1 MNELMLFKNEEFG
14 EIRAI
19 EIDNEIWF
27 VGKDVVSD
35 LSYEVNKTTSYTKYI
50 NQYCNQEDIKKVNN
64 STAELFGIENAGR
77 KGELLIN
84 EYALYDL
91 AFESP
96 LPSAKEFKKWVTH
109 EVLPSI
115 RKHGVY
121 MTDNILEQAISN
133 PDFMIGL
140 LTNLKEEKEKRKL
153 AEQRTEK
160 LIHNNKTYT
169 ATEIGKE
176 LGFKSATAFNKDLE
190 SKKIQ
195 YKINGTWVLNARYS
209 DKDYIDIKQTELD
222 NGAIIYNRHW
232 TGLGRDWLINEIYKQ
247 EK

>member
-1 MNELMLFKNEEFG
+1 MNELMLFNNDEFG
-14 EIRAI
+14 EIRGVEIEGKPYVVANDVLKALGYAEGSWRTTLSRKCKGVTKCNGLKVNGI
-19 EIDNEIWF
+19 EINLIPE
-27 VGKDVVSD
+27 G
-35 LSYEVNKTTSYTKYI
+35 
-50 NQYCNQEDIKKVNN
+50 DIY
-64 STAELFGIENAGR
+64 R
-77 KGELLIN
+77 LI
-84 EYALYDL
+84 
-91 AFESP
+91 FSSK
-96 LPSAKEFKKWVTH
+96 LPSAQKFEEWVMD

-115 RKHGVY
+115 RKHGAY
-121 MTDNILEQAISN
+121 MTDDILERTLAD
-133 PDFMIGL
+133 PDFMINL

-195 YKINGTWVLNARYS
+195 YKVNGTWVLNARYS
-209 DKDYIDIKQTELD
+209 DKDYVDIKQTELD
-222 NGAIIYNRHW
+222 NGSIIYNRRW

>member
-1 MNELMLFKNEEFG
+1 MGDLQIFKNEEFG
-14 EIRAI
+14 EVRTIL
-19 EIDNEIWF
+19 IDGEIWF
-27 VGKDVVSD
+27 VGRDIASILGYSDPSATISKKCKHKRKEMISHCQNDKVV
-35 LSYEVNKTTSYTKYI
+35 KTQTT
-50 NQYCNQEDIKKVNN
+50 
-64 STAELFGIENAGR
+64 
-77 KGELLIN
+77 LIN
-84 EYALYDL
+84 EGDLYRL
-91 AFESP
+91 ITGSK
-96 LPSAKEFKKWVTH
+96 LPSAQKFEEWVMD

-115 RKHGVY
+115 RKHGAY
-121 MTDNILEQAISN
+121 MTDDILERTLSD

-209 DKDYIDIKQTELD
+209 DKDYVDIKQTELD
-222 NGAIIYNRHW
+222 NGSIIYNRRW

>member
-1 MNELMLFKNEEFG
+1 MNNLFNFKGNEVEIFEYKG
-14 EIRAI
+14 EILFNPRDVGKCLDISYSTLKEHMQNMNKNQIIKLTNRAI
-19 EIDNEIWF
+19 LED
-27 VGKDVVSD
+27 GKTDFRK
-35 LSYEVNKTTSYTKYI
+35 LN
-50 NQYCNQEDIKKVNN
+50 
-64 STAELFGIENAGR
+64 NAGENFL
-77 KGELLIN
+77 KEPGLYKLI
-84 EYALYDL
+84 
-91 AFESP
+91 
-96 LPSAKEFKKWVTH
+96 FKSHKPEAERFQDWVTD

-115 RKHGVY
+115 RKHGAY
-121 MTDNILEQAISN
+121 MTDDILERTLSD
-133 PDFMIGL
+133 PDFLINL

-195 YKINGTWVLNARYS
+195 YKVNGTWVLNARYS
-209 DKDYIDIKQTELD
+209 DKDYVDIKQTELD
-222 NGAIIYNRHW
+222 NGSIIYNRHW
-232 TGLGRDWLINEIYKQ
+232 TGLGRDWLINEIYKK